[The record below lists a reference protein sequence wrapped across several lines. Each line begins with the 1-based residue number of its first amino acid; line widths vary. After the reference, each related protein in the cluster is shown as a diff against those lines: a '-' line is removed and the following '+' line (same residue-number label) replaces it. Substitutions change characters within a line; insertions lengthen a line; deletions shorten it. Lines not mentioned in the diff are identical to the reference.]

1 MEQNRQR
8 RVKQKQPVIYWPALM
23 KRTAGVVD
31 FLTLAGRKYGCWEL
45 RRPANHCH
53 ATSQH
58 KRNYQRK
65 TNGAIDSHVVY
76 LQPSLE
82 KE

>member
-1 MEQNRQR
+1 MEQSRQR
-8 RVKQKQPVIYWPALM
+8 RVKQKQTVIYWSALM
-23 KRTAGVVD
+23 NCTAGVAD

-45 RRPANHCH
+45 RWLANHCH

-65 TNGAIDSHVVY
+65 TNGAIDSLVVY

-82 KE
+82 KK